1 MSVSPGP
8 LRFPQ
13 VHGGLRSN
21 DRQPLR
27 TGREV
32 VLFQAERGDWI
43 TLLVAGKGHCSPT
56 SVCPSVRRAQSAVLK
71 QDVSCPARQREAG
84 MGRGPPLLPSEM
96 VRLQK

>member
-1 MSVSPGP
+1 MSISPGP
-8 LRFPQ
+8 LRLPQ
-13 VHGGLRSN
+13 VQGSLVSN
-21 DRQPLR
+21 DRLPLS
-27 TGREV
+27 TVREV

-56 SVCPSVRRAQSAVLK
+56 SVCPSVRREQSAVQK
-71 QDVSCPARQREAG
+71 QDVSHPDREREAG